1 MFVQLLNQN
10 ATNILEKKRAIYDFL
25 SFSYTWVFIKSFP
38 LWAVVV
44 LPGQRESSGSWKVE
58 MEGEEES
65 YKKGPH
71 TDECSKKN
79 RKNKTT
85 FKHHHS
91 PKY

>member
-1 MFVQLLNQN
+1 MGSSS
-10 ATNILEKKRAIYDFL
+10 ATRAKGEQWELEGGDGRRRA
-25 SFSYTWVFIKSFP
+25 
-38 LWAVVV
+38 
-44 LPGQRESSGSWKVE
+44 
-58 MEGEEES
+58 GEEES
-65 YKKGPH
+65 HKKGPH